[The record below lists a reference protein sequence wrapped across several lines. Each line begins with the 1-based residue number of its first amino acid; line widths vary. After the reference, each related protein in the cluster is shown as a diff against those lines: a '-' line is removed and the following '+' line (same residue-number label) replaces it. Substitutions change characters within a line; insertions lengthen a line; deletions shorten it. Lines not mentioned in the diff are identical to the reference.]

1 MGNLLKKFHLL
12 VCLSGVFALQAADAS
27 TIGELVLESRVGEP
41 LRAYV
46 EVSPG
51 TGETLTAACVSLS
64 KIGMRPEEESQYLS
78 DANLALEE
86 IGGIKKFRIS
96 TTTPLDSPSMKLL
109 LQARCGA
116 HGLTVREF
124 FLRPGFAQN
133 AVLAKAQLP
142 ASAELPVAT
151 AVVAGNNDGNAD
163 RDKDGVGNKTG
174 AKIKLDTIRAEQGVF
189 ADKSASSSDSLLHGA
204 FSVKEQSGVWEFVL
218 GARFDVYGQS
228 GTPGFSRA
236 QLDYTENYVRWR
248 GEHTRI
254 TVGAQ
259 NVLWGRVDEISP
271 VDRMSRVD
279 LSRII
284 LDNLPE
290 RRRAVPA
297 LRVEHFAGGSKIDA
311 VWLPVFDAAVL
322 PHENSVWNPVDTVNG
337 RLLGIGSVPGIIG
350 AQVRE
355 GEHGSG
361 GGGVRFTHS
370 GGKFDYGVSL
380 QRVRQ
385 SQPYYRVEPGLLTG
399 VHPFSWVAGGEL
411 ETQAG
416 GATWRMEAAWSSDVP
431 ITTGA
436 FQFRT
441 ERAFDAVLG
450 TEFFPGDGDTRATL
464 QLAGHKTF
472 TKIPILDRGEFYNFN
487 GEIEHPFALGRWRA
501 NLRFAAGLDE
511 RDFYFNPKISY
522 LGIDQHEFF
531 LTAHLFSG
539 VPQAL
544 GGYYGQDDLL
554 QLGWLAKF

>member
-1 MGNLLKKFHLL
+1 MESKCVFCGESNLLKKLYLL
-12 VCLSGVFALQAADAS
+12 ISLLGMFALSAAYAS
-27 TIGELVLESRVGEP
+27 TIGELVLESRLGEP

-46 EVSPG
+46 EISPG
-51 TGETLTAACVSLS
+51 AGETLTAACVSLS
-64 KIGMRPEEESQYLS
+64 KIGMRPEEASRYLS
-78 DANLALEE
+78 DASLALEE
-86 IGGIKKFRIS
+86 VGGVRRVRIS
-96 TTTPLDSPSMKLL
+96 TATPLDTPSMKLL

-116 HGLTVREF
+116 YGLTVREF
-124 FLRPGFAQN
+124 TLRPEIAEN
-133 AVLAKAQLP
+133 AVLAMTP
-142 ASAELPVAT
+142 LPV
-151 AVVAGNNDGNAD
+151 NAD
-163 RDKDGVGNKTG
+163 SPKDGAGNKTG
-174 AKIKLDTIRAEQGVF
+174 AKIKLDAIRVEQGVF
-189 ADKSASSSDSLLHGA
+189 ADQSASTSDSLLHGA
-204 FSVKEQSGVWEFVL
+204 FSVKEQSGVWEFAL
-218 GARFDVYGQS
+218 GARFDVHGQS
-228 GTPGFSRA
+228 GAPGFSGAR
-236 QLDYTENYVRWR
+236 LDYTENYLRWR
-248 GEHTRI
+248 GENMRI
-254 TVGAQ
+254 TAGTQ

-271 VDRMSRVD
+271 VDRMSRAD

-284 LDNLPE
+284 LDKLPE

-337 RLLGIGSVPGIIG
+337 RLLGIGSAPGIIG

-370 GGKFDYGVSL
+370 GGKFDYGFSL

-411 ETQAG
+411 EAQAG

-431 ITTGA
+431 VTTSA

-441 ERAFDAVLG
+441 ERALDAVLG

-511 RDFYFNPKISY
+511 RDFYINPKLSY
-522 LGIDQHEFF
+522 LGIDRHEFF

-539 VPQAL
+539 VPRFL
-544 GGYYGQDDLL
+544 GGYYGQNDLL